1 MADDD
6 FNNKVEEQHEMNVDD
21 AELLQ
26 QQADKKREYED
37 LLMFMDKSEVE
48 KLMAESDAVKKL
60 RPSKQG
66 VKNTRCSTIIN
77 R

>member
-26 QQADKKREYED
+26 QQADKK
-37 LLMFMDKSEVE
+37 
-48 KLMAESDAVKKL
+48 KKVWRSVIVL
-60 RPSKQG
+60 G
-66 VKNTRCSTIIN
+66 
-77 R
+77 